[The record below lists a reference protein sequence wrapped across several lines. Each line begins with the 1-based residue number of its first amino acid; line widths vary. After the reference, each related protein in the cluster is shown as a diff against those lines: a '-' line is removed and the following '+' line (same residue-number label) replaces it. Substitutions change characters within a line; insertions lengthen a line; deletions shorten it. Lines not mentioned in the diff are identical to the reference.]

1 MPKKMIKF
9 KNLQEFETFVKKLKK
24 DDLVL
29 VANRTTKNKYNS
41 FDLNLFKKYK
51 FIQFF

>member
-1 MPKKMIKF
+1 MIKF

-29 VANRTTKNKYNS
+29 VANRTTTKNKYNS
-41 FDLNLFKKYK
+41 F
-51 FIQFF
+51 